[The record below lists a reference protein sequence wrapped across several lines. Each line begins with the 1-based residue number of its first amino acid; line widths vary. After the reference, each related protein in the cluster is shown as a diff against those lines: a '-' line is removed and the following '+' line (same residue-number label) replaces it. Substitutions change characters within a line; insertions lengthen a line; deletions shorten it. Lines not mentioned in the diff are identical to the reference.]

1 MFEMESLE
9 TTDKPKM
16 YDLLARQARALLE
29 GETDPVANA
38 ANLAALIFHQLPNLN
53 WAGIY
58 FLQDQELLIGPFQGQ
73 PACVR
78 IPLGQGVCG
87 SAAAARKTIVVDD
100 VDEFPGHIPCDS
112 ASRSE
117 LVVPLIDAHDRL
129 IGVLDLDSPV
139 SGRFDL
145 EDAAGVELLAGCY
158 MESVSR

>member
-1 MFEMESLE
+1 MFEMGSLE

-58 FLQDQELLIGPFQGQ
+58 FLQDQELLVGPFQGR

-87 SAAAARKTIVVDD
+87 SAAAARKRTANS
-100 VDEFPGHIPCDS
+100 G
-112 ASRSE
+112 
-117 LVVPLIDAHDRL
+117 PLYAWF
-129 IGVLDLDSPV
+129 GSV
-139 SGRFDL
+139 SGANDRDVGGSGSPN
-145 EDAAGVELLAGCY
+145 ASTGRAG
-158 MESVSR
+158 RRR